1 MIYDYLFIDNLDY
14 VTIWFVVLLLENI
27 ATENEDLPILL
38 TNNHL

>member
-27 ATENEDLPILL
+27 VTENEDLPILL